1 MRKEVTLSFQ
11 LSNYKDVDDT
21 VMPLINQY
29 YHYIE
34 QNDLANANKLLEEN
48 AALLKPYRI
57 DMNSINKIEQAVVEL
72 GDIAFSKQQLI
83 ISASEPTSEGIGIGS
98 DWFQPY

>member
-1 MRKEVTLSFQ
+1 MSFK

-29 YHYIE
+29 YDYLSH
-34 QNDLANANKLLEEN
+34 NDLSNANKLLEEN
-48 AALLKPYRI
+48 AALLKPYCV
-57 DMNSINKIEQAVVEL
+57 DMNSINKIEQAIVEL
-72 GDIAFSKQQLI
+72 EDIAFSKQQII
-83 ISASEPTSEGIGIGS
+83 ISSSEPTSEGIGTGS